1 MTSLLFCA
9 LVAAPQHG
17 QPAAEP
23 AHPGAVERS
32 EQGHGD
38 AAHEGELTPSQQFM
52 AIYEHL
58 TPHPYKDEPYLVVP
72 PAKQELPAFGSKS
85 AWPLRFYFTNH
96 HAAILLASALVLL
109 VFGWLAARRKKNP
122 LPRGPLDNLLETLV
136 SFVKD
141 EMVYKNMGKEHGRRF
156 LPLFLSQFFCILVMN
171 LFGILPNFDFF
182 HGLHFPTT
190 ATANLAVTAGLA
202 LVTFTAM
209 LYGGIKEQGFTHYFV
224 GLAPAI
230 HLGDSPGM
238 KFMKV
243 AILGIMYPIEFIG
256 LLIKPIALT
265 VRLFA
270 NMTGGHLAMLT
281 IYALIYLFQSWA
293 IAPVGVA
300 FNVFLTFLELLVAF
314 IQAYIFTYLSILFVG
329 AAVHPEH

>member
-1 MTSLLFCA
+1 MLHAVTSLLF
-9 LVAAPQHG
+9 AAFLLGPQHG
-17 QPAAEP
+17 GAQQPQQPGVHGRAAP
-23 AHPGAVERS
+23 AI
-32 EQGHGD
+32 EQTGEGG
-38 AAHEGELTPSQQFM
+38 HEGEGKLSPSQQFM

-58 TPHPYKDEPYLVVP
+58 TPHPYREEPYLVIP
-72 PAKQELPAFGSKS
+72 PAHGEEVKPFGSKS

-96 HAAILLASALVLL
+96 HAAVLIASAIVLLA
-109 VFGWLAARRKKNP
+109 FGWLAARRKRNP
-122 LPRGPLDNLLETLV
+122 LPRGALDNVLETLV

-141 EMVYKNMGKEHGRRF
+141 EMVYKNMGEHHGRRF

-182 HGLHFPTT
+182 HSLHFPTT

-238 KFMKV
+238 KLMKV

-281 IYALIYLFQSWA
+281 I
-293 IAPVGVA
+293 
-300 FNVFLTFLELLVAF
+300 
-314 IQAYIFTYLSILFVG
+314 
-329 AAVHPEH
+329 